1 MRIRNFEKFQHF
13 KDRCPPWV
21 KLYRDLLD
29 DVEWFELDPKAAK
42 VLVMLW
48 LIASEDASKQGN
60 LPDTHKLAFRL
71 RMSESDVKSACIKL
85 SHWLIQDDIEV
96 ISERYQSDAPETET
110 ETEKSREETHTATP
124 FGFAEFWL
132 AYPKRVGKGAAEKAW
147 AKARPEIDVVLK
159 AIAAQSLTDAWRKDG
174 GQYIPNPATWINQR
188 RWEDEGLSKQ
198 QPSGGSIGGLPRHL
212 MLRDEAS
219 A

>member
-48 LIASEDASKQGN
+48 LIASEDASKQGA
-60 LPDTHKLAFRL
+60 LPDTKRLAFRL

-96 ISERYQSDAPETET
+96 ISERYHDDAP
-110 ETEKSREETHTATP
+110 ETEKSREETHSATP
-124 FGFAEFWL
+124 IGFAEFWS
-132 AYPKRVGKGAAEKAW
+132 AYPRKVAKGDAEKAW
-147 AKARPEIDVVLK
+147 KKHKPDLAACLS
-159 AIAAQSLTDAWRKDG
+159 AIAAAKSSPDWTKDG
-174 GQYIPNPATWINQR
+174 GQFIPHPATWINGK
-188 RWEDEGLSKQ
+188 RWEDGAAPING
-198 QPSGGSIGGLPRHL
+198 QPCLPDFMRGAL
-212 MLRDEAS
+212 
-219 A
+219 